1 MAKTRTR
8 LSAYLKPSAWA
19 LEPDPSTFAPSSRW
33 SNKDMDP
40 VPPHARTWTTVNYIA
55 YWISDAMNAAVWELA
70 SSMLAIGLSWRQ
82 ALPAIAVGHI
92 IISVVMVLNGT
103 IGARL
108 HVAFPVLN
116 RSSFGFWFSYFS
128 VISRVVLS
136 MFWFG
141 IQTYTG
147 SECVYQM
154 LKAIWPSLARL
165 PNHLPVKSNITT
177 SGIMCYFLYWLIQ
190 FPCMLISPQRIRWLF
205 MVKAL
210 IVPVMWLAML
220 IWAMVKVPP
229 REGLFVQHA
238 TVYGSDMSWA
248 WLSALNSALG
258 IYSTLAV
265 NIPDFTRYAKNE
277 RAQYVQIAIIPV
289 AFTLCG
295 FIGMAVTSS
304 GIVLY
309 GQTLWDPL
317 KLINQWDNRAA
328 AFFASFAWVLTTLG
342 TNISANSLS
351 AANDMTVLFPRYI
364 NIRRGQVI
372 CALLGGWALCPWEI
386 LASAE
391 GFLTFING
399 YTVFL
404 GPFAGIM
411 VTDYWLLHHG
421 KVDVPSM
428 YRPHGRYR
436 YTYGFNWRAV
446 LAILCT
452 VPPLFPGWIN
462 SINPKIKVGGDVD
475 LFDFAWIFGF
485 VVASTVYYS
494 TSVLFPA
501 KETYIPEAILSDDL
515 ESDSGRTSDVEEDK
529 KSAKEEIKEAAG
541 VYPPEQD
548 RGL

>member
-1 MAKTRTR
+1 MAR
-8 LSAYLKPSAWA
+8 SSFAAYLKPSTWA
-19 LEPDPSTFAPSSRW
+19 LEPEPSTFAPNSRW

-40 VPPHARTWTTVNYIA
+40 VPIRSRTWSTVNYVA
-55 YWISDAMNAAVWELA
+55 YWISDATNAAVWELA
-70 SSMLAIGLSWRQ
+70 SSMLATGLSWRQ
-82 ALPAIAVGHI
+82 ALPAIAVGHC

-128 VISRVVLS
+128 VISRVLLS
-136 MFWFG
+136 LFWFG

-165 PNHLPVKSNITT
+165 PNHLPEKSNITT

-190 FPCMLISPQRIRWLF
+190 FPFMLISPQRIRWLF
-205 MVKAL
+205 MAKAI
-210 IVPVMWLAML
+210 IVPVAWLAML
-220 IWAMVKVPP
+220 IWAFVKVPVNSSG
-229 REGLFVQHA
+229 GLFNQHS
-238 TVYGSDMSWA
+238 TLSGSDMSWA

-277 RAQYVQIAIIPV
+277 RAQYVQLAIIPV

-295 FIGMAVTSS
+295 FIGMAVTSA

-328 AFFASFAWVLTTLG
+328 AFFASFAFVLATLG
-342 TNISANSLS
+342 TNIAANSLS

-364 NIRRGQVI
+364 NIRRGQML

-391 GFLTFING
+391 GFLSFING

-411 VTDYWLLHHG
+411 VTDYWLLHKG
-421 KVDVPSM
+421 RVDVPSM

-436 YTYGFNWRAV
+436 YMYGFNWRAV
-446 LAILCT
+446 LAILCS

-462 SINPKIKVGGDVD
+462 SINTDINPGRVAR
-475 LFDFAWIFGF
+475 LFNFAWIYGF
-485 VVASTVYYS
+485 TVASTVYFV
-494 TSVLFPA
+494 TSSLFPA
-501 KETYIPEAILSDDL
+501 RETYIPEAILPDDA
-515 ESDSGRTSDVEEDK
+515 EDASQTSDAEDDK
-529 KSAKEEIKEAAG
+529 KSIQAEVKEILA
-541 VYPPEQD
+541 
-548 RGL
+548 

>member
-1 MAKTRTR
+1 MAR
-8 LSAYLKPSAWA
+8 SSFAAYLKPSTWA
-19 LEPDPSTFAPSSRW
+19 LEPEPSTFAPNSRW

-40 VPPHARTWTTVNYIA
+40 VPIRSRTWSTVNYVA
-55 YWISDAMNAAVWELA
+55 YWISDATNAAVWELA
-70 SSMLAIGLSWRQ
+70 SSMLATGLSWRQ
-82 ALPAIAVGHI
+82 ALPAIAVGHC

-128 VISRVVLS
+128 VISRVLLS
-136 MFWFG
+136 LFWFG

-165 PNHLPVKSNITT
+165 PNHLPEKSNITT

-190 FPCMLISPQRIRWLF
+190 FPFMLISPQRIRWLF
-205 MVKAL
+205 MAKAI
-210 IVPVMWLAML
+210 IVPVAWLAML
-220 IWAMVKVPP
+220 IWAFVKVPVNSSG
-229 REGLFVQHA
+229 GLFNQHS
-238 TVYGSDMSWA
+238 TLSGSDMSWA

-277 RAQYVQIAIIPV
+277 RAQYVQLAIIPV

-295 FIGMAVTSS
+295 FIGMAVTSA

-328 AFFASFAWVLTTLG
+328 AFFASFASVLATLG
-342 TNISANSLS
+342 TNIAANSLS

-364 NIRRGQVI
+364 NIRRGQML

-391 GFLTFING
+391 GFLSFING

-411 VTDYWLLHHG
+411 VTDYWLLH
-421 KVDVPSM
+421 KCRVDVPSM

-436 YTYGFNWRAV
+436 YMYGFNWRAV
-446 LAILCT
+446 LAILCS

-462 SINPKIKVGGDVD
+462 SINTDINPGRVAR
-475 LFDFAWIFGF
+475 LFNFAWIYGF
-485 VVASTVYYS
+485 TVASTVYFV
-494 TSVLFPA
+494 TSSLFPA
-501 KETYIPEAILSDDL
+501 RETYIPEAILPDDA
-515 ESDSGRTSDVEEDK
+515 EDASQTSDAEDDK
-529 KSAKEEIKEAAG
+529 KSVQAEVKEILA
-541 VYPPEQD
+541 
-548 RGL
+548 

>member
-1 MAKTRTR
+1 MAR
-8 LSAYLKPSAWA
+8 SSFAAYLKPSTWA
-19 LEPDPSTFAPSSRW
+19 LEPEPSTFAPNSRW

-40 VPPHARTWTTVNYIA
+40 VPIRSRTWSTVNYVA
-55 YWISDAMNAAVWELA
+55 YWISDATNAAVWELA
-70 SSMLAIGLSWRQ
+70 SSMLATGLSWRQ
-82 ALPAIAVGHI
+82 ALPAIAVGHC

-128 VISRVVLS
+128 VISRVLLS
-136 MFWFG
+136 LFWFG

-165 PNHLPVKSNITT
+165 PNHLPEKSNITT

-190 FPCMLISPQRIRWLF
+190 FPFMLISPQRIRWLF
-205 MVKAL
+205 MAKAI
-210 IVPVMWLAML
+210 IVPVAWLAML
-220 IWAMVKVPP
+220 IWAFVKVPVNSSG
-229 REGLFVQHA
+229 GLFNQHS
-238 TVYGSDMSWA
+238 TLSGSDMSWA

-277 RAQYVQIAIIPV
+277 RAQYVQLAIIPV

-295 FIGMAVTSS
+295 FIGMAVTSA

-328 AFFASFAWVLTTLG
+328 AFFASFASVLATLG
-342 TNISANSLS
+342 TNIAANSLS

-364 NIRRGQVI
+364 NIRRGQML

-391 GFLTFING
+391 GFLSFING

-411 VTDYWLLHHG
+411 VTDYWLLH
-421 KVDVPSM
+421 KCRVDVPSM

-436 YTYGFNWRAV
+436 YMYGFNWRAV
-446 LAILCT
+446 LAILCS

-462 SINPKIKVGGDVD
+462 SINTDINPGRVAR
-475 LFDFAWIFGF
+475 LFNFAWIYGF
-485 VVASTVYYS
+485 TVASTVYFV
-494 TSVLFPA
+494 TSSLFPA
-501 KETYIPEAILSDDL
+501 RETYIPEAILPDDA
-515 ESDSGRTSDVEEDK
+515 EDASQTSDAEDDK
-529 KSAKEEIKEAAG
+529 KSIQAEVKEILA
-541 VYPPEQD
+541 
-548 RGL
+548 